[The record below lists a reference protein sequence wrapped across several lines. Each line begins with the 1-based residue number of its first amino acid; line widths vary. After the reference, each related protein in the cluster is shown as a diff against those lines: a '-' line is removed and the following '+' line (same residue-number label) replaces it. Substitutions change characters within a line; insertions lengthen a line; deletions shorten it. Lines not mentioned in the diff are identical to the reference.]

1 MVLRASME
9 IGFERIVLGG
19 MGKMTLRE
27 EFVETDVL
35 CIGGGI
41 AGLMAA
47 IRARE
52 LGVSVVVVEKGNALF
67 SGRGRS
73 GNDHFWC
80 YIPEVHGTDIES
92 FMKECLKGPK
102 LKIMQSGTSMK
113 VMRTFLERSFDI
125 VKLWDSWGIPMKH
138 QGRWEFAGH
147 SFPGDVLTHLKYQ
160 GRGQKRILTEKALQ
174 KGAKIMNR
182 VMMLDLLTVRDGLV
196 GGIGIHTREE
206 KAVVFRAKSVILA
219 TGCVDRLYPSPVPA
233 WMAST
238 PNCLTLTGDGRTMA
252 YRAGAALV
260 GPESP
265 KRHMGPRYFGRY
277 GQATW
282 IGVLRDPQGKPVGPF
297 VTRPDRTYGDM
308 TMEVKSGIL
317 EDYLKSG
324 RGPVYMDCRGIAPQD
339 YDYMMN
345 AFVDEGLTSFKD
357 YMREEGI
364 DLRKNPVEFGTYH
377 ILPEGKIW
385 IDEKGETSVKGLYAA
400 GDESIV
406 SIGPA
411 AAYGWI
417 AGENAAQYAKRATP
431 SDMAAVRDRIE
442 ERKSLVWD
450 MGQRKD
456 GPDWREANIAL
467 QQIMQ
472 DYAGV
477 VRSEGLLTAGLSYL
491 RQLKQ
496 KASATLVARNPWEVT
511 RCLETLNLL
520 DLGELVLLAANERKE
535 TRDLH
540 QRPDYPLT
548 NPMLDGKA
556 IFVKRVNGETVMEWK
571 KIE

>member
-1 MVLRASME
+1 M
-9 IGFERIVLGG
+9 
-19 MGKMTLRE
+19 KE
-27 EFVETDVL
+27 EMIKTDVL

-47 IRARE
+47 IRASE
-52 LGVSVVVVEKGNALF
+52 LGANVVVAEKGNARY
-67 SGRGRS
+67 SGRGRA

-80 YIPEVHGTDIES
+80 YIPEVHGPDMGS

-102 LKIMQSGTSMK
+102 LRIMQAGTSMK
-113 VMRTFLERSFDI
+113 VMRTFMERSFEI

-138 QGRWEFAGH
+138 DGRWEFAGH

-160 GRGQKRILTEKALQ
+160 GRDQKRVLTEKALE
-174 KGAKIMNR
+174 KGVKIINR
-182 VMMLDLLTVRDGLV
+182 VMVSDLLRDGDRIIGAV
-196 GGIGIHTREE
+196 GVHARED
-206 KAVVFRAKSVILA
+206 KVVVFQAGSTIVA
-219 TGCVDRLYPSPVPA
+219 TGIADRLYPSPVPG

-252 YRAGAALV
+252 YRAGGMIV

-265 KRHMGPRYFGRY
+265 KRHMGPRYFGRF

-282 IGVLRDPQGKPVGPF
+282 IGVLRDPHDKPVGPY
-297 VTRPDRTYGDM
+297 VTKPNRTYGDM

-324 RGPVYMDCRGIAPQD
+324 RGPVYMDCRGITPED
-339 YDYMMN
+339 YDYMMS
-345 AFVDEGLTSFKD
+345 AFVDEGLSSLID
-357 YMREEGI
+357 YMKEEGI

-377 ILPEGKIW
+377 INPEGKVW
-385 IDEKGETSVKGLYAA
+385 INEKAETSLKGLYAA

-411 AAYGWI
+411 ATYGWI
-417 AGENAAQYAKRATP
+417 AGENAAAAAKNGPAVDVEKARAE
-431 SDMAAVRDRIE
+431 IE
-442 ERKSLVWD
+442 EKKNVVREIASRKE
-450 MGQRKD
+450 GA
-456 GPDWREANIAL
+456 DWREANVAL

-472 DYAGV
+472 DYAGL
-477 VRSEGLLTAGLSYL
+477 VRSETLLTAGLDYVRRL
-491 RQLKQ
+491 RDKARRSLK
-496 KASATLVARNPWEVT
+496 ARNRWELT

-535 TRDLH
+535 TRALH
-540 QRPDYPLT
+540 NRSDYTLT
-548 NPMLDGKA
+548 DPMLDGKA
-556 IFVKRVNGETVMEWK
+556 LYVWKENGVPTFEWRK
-571 KIE
+571 TE

>member
-1 MVLRASME
+1 
-9 IGFERIVLGG
+9 
-19 MGKMTLRE
+19 MTLKE

-41 AGLMAA
+41 AGLMAG

-52 LGVSVVVVEKGNALF
+52 LGADVVVVEKGNALF

-80 YIPEVHGTDIES
+80 YIPEIHGSDMDS

-102 LKIMQSGTSMK
+102 LKIMQSGTSVK
-113 VMRTFLERSFDI
+113 VLRTFLEKSFDI

-174 KGAKIMNR
+174 KGAKVMNR
-182 VMMLDLLTVRDGLV
+182 VMMLDLLTTGDGLI

-206 KAVVFRAKSVILA
+206 KAVIFRAKSAILA

-252 YRAGAALV
+252 YRAGATIV

-265 KRHMGPRYFGRY
+265 KRHMGPRYFGRF

-282 IGVLRDPQGKPVGPF
+282 IGVLRDPQGKPIGPF
-297 VTRPDRTYGDM
+297 VTQPDRTYGDM
-308 TMEVKSGIL
+308 TMEVKSSIL

-324 RGPVYMDCRGIAPQD
+324 KGPVYMDCRGIAPQD
-339 YDYMMN
+339 YEYMMK

-357 YMREEGI
+357 YMKEEGI

-377 ILPEGKIW
+377 FLPEGKIW

-411 AAYGWI
+411 AVYGWI
-417 AGENAAQYAKRATP
+417 AGENAAQYTKRATP
-431 SDMAAVRDRIE
+431 SDMAAVGDRIE
-442 ERKSLVWD
+442 EKKSKVCA
-450 MGQRKD
+450 MGQRKS

-472 DYAGV
+472 DYAGG
-477 VRSEGLLTAGLSYL
+477 VRSESLLTAGLSYL
-491 RQLKQ
+491 RQVKQ
-496 KASATLVARNPWEVT
+496 KAEATLVARNPWEVT

-520 DLGELVLLAANERKE
+520 DLGELVFLAAIERKE
-535 TRDLH
+535 TRGLH

-556 IFVKRVNGETVMEWK
+556 IFVKQVNGDPVMEWK